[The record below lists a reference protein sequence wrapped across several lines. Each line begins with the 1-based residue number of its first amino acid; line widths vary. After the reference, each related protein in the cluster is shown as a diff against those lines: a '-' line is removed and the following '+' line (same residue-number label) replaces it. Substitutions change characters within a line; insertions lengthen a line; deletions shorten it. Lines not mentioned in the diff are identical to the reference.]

1 MKVQVLGV
9 HWGAYLEQGH
19 LLAITHPTAASEYDA
34 PLMNTRAEIEHWVG
48 IHGGD
53 FADIIDFAALPEI
66 PFESKDN
73 EMLFW
78 DLMYGEPC

>member
-19 LLAITHPTAASEYDA
+19 LLAITHPTAASEYSA
-34 PLMNTRAEIEHWVG
+34 PLMRTREELENWLGTHS
-48 IHGGD
+48 GD
-53 FADIIDFAALPEI
+53 FSEIMDFAALPDI
-66 PFESKDN
+66 PFESEDN

-78 DLMYGEPC
+78 DLMYGEPS